1 MLCKVVN
8 PSRGS
13 ERAPAPR
20 TGEASRRRLPP
31 DLAKAV
37 ALGGEMGRLFAE
49 FDWAAHPL
57 GRPQEWSAE
66 VRSAV
71 AVVLTS
77 RFPIVLWLGAD
88 DLFLVYNDAY
98 IQILGDKHPA
108 ALGRRG
114 RFVWWDIW
122 EPISPM
128 LASVIATGR
137 GDLVE
142 RLDAADGDRR
152 PTPGTLFHLHL
163 QPTGRAGRRDLRDF
177 LPVVGDHRAGDQRA
191 APASAQCGGLGD
203 DGNPHCRRRGE
214 RSCCGVCRPARR
226 TVRRGVRQ

>member
-1 MLCKVVN
+1 MI
-8 PSRGS
+8 GS
-13 ERAPAPR
+13 HPR
-20 TGEASRRRLPP
+20 VWASEPQDLPP
-31 DLAKAV
+31 DLAEAV

-57 GRPQEWSAE
+57 GSPQEWSAE

-77 RFPIVLWLGAD
+77 RFPIVLWLGAE

-128 LASVIATGR
+128 LASVIATGEATWSH
-137 GDLVE
+137 DLMLPMV
-142 RLDAADGDRR
+142 
-152 PTPGTLFHLHL
+152 T
-163 QPTGRAGRRDLRDF
+163 AGRRQERYFTFTYSPL
-177 LPVVGDHRAGDQRA
+177 VGHTGEIYGIFCPSWERA
-191 APASAQCGGLGD
+191 APASPQRGGLGD
-203 DGNPHCRRRGE
+203 DGNPHRRRRGE
-214 RSCCGVCRPARR
+214 RCYFGVCRPARR
-226 TVRRGVRQ
+226 RTARRGIRQ